1 MCISAAII
9 ASGLI
14 GGAVTKH
21 QGDKQRELMEKQAE
35 ESRRLQRQQ
44 QAAFDLK
51 QQKAEAA
58 PTLLR
63 NATQKTRPKGM
74 QGLKVKKASSYG
86 SMGVGSMGVGGTG
99 VGGTGLNIPKG

>member
-1 MCISAAII
+1 MCVSAAII

-14 GGAVTKH
+14 GGAMTKY
-21 QGDKQRELMEKQAE
+21 QGDKQREQMEKQAE
-35 ESRRLQRQQ
+35 EARRRQQEQ

-86 SMGVGSMGVGGTG
+86 SMGVGGTG